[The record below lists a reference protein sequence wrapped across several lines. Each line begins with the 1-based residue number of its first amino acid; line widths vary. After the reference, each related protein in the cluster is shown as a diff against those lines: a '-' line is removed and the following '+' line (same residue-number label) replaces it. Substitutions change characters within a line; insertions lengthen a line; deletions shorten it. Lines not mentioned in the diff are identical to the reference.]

1 MKQLTISQI
10 RSRIKKAGIDLSAV
24 HYLTRTCV
32 DVGFDPDLTTFE
44 NCRANQELGLRVA
57 KALGWYDCL
66 GNPWG
71 TSLARVHGPTRPTL
85 AYID

>member
-1 MKQLTISQI
+1 MNLLTVSQF

-24 HYLTRTCV
+24 YHVTRTYV
-32 DVGFDPDLTTFE
+32 DVGFDPDLTTLE
-44 NCRANQELGLRVA
+44 NCRANQELGMRVA
-57 KALGWYDCL
+57 KALGWDDCL
-66 GNPWG
+66 TIPWG

>member
-1 MKQLTISQI
+1 MITLTISQI

-57 KALGWYDCL
+57 KALGWHDCL
-66 GNPWG
+66 GNPRG